1 MIQYKS
7 TRNNIKLCSFLDVI
21 LKGIANDGGLFVPEK
36 IPKFSLRQ
44 LRLLS
49 KSHIK
54 NELFLFLIFLNQTCQ
69 RIP

>member
-21 LKGIANDGGLFVPEK
+21 LKGIANDGGLLFRK

-54 NELFLFLIFLNQTCQ
+54 NELFLFLIF
-69 RIP
+69 